1 MMKRDECLKALA
13 RHRTDEIVVAVYKAA
28 QEWIHLAPSELNYT
42 FTGAMGQG
50 SSHAL
55 GLALGRPDRQVVL
68 LDGDGSL
75 LMNLGSLVTIAHAA
89 PKNLIHCLCQNGTY
103 ETNGSVPIP
112 GAGRVDFPALA
123 RAAGYPRAYAF
134 DALADWEQ
142 ALPGLLREEGPVFVD
157 LKMEPGETTYPDDFR
172 RLYSV
177 EAREAFRRALAA
189 QPLREST
196 LSPI

>member
-1 MMKRDECLKALA
+1 MMKRDECLNALA
-13 RHRTDEIVVAVYKAA
+13 RQRTDEIVVAVYKAA
-28 QEWIHLAPSELNYT
+28 QEWIHLAPSDLNYT
-42 FTGAMGQG
+42 FSGAMGQG

-55 GLALGRPDRQVVL
+55 GLALGRPDRRVVL

-75 LMNLGSLVTIAHAA
+75 LMNLGTLVTIAHAA
-89 PKNLIHCLCQNGTY
+89 PKNLLHCLCQNGTY
-103 ETNGSVPIP
+103 ETNGAVPIP

-134 DALADWEQ
+134 DEIGAWER

-157 LKMEPGETTYPDDFR
+157 LRVEPGQTTFPDDFR

-189 QPLREST
+189 QPLPQGT
-196 LSPI
+196 LSPV